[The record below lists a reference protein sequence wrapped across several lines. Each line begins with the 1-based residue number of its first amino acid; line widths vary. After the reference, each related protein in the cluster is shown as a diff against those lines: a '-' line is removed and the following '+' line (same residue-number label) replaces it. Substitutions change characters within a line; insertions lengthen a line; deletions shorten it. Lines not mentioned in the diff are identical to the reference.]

1 MPRKGTETMK
11 KIIIGGL
18 IVLSFMLFGCD
29 DDYLNG
35 PLDKSCQGVQDLRD
49 CTP

>member
-18 IVLSFMLFGCD
+18 IVFSFMLFGCD
-29 DDYLNG
+29 GYLNG
-35 PLDKSCQGVQDLRD
+35 PLDPSCQGVQDLRD